1 MLLLCGEDPITI
13 ESEFVTVGAQASTVE
28 QLASGPIS
36 LGDTGMIFII
46 IIYIYYM
53 YNY

>member
-1 MLLLCGEDPITI
+1 MI

-36 LGDTGMIFII
+36 LGDTGK
-46 IIYIYYM
+46 YIYY
-53 YNY
+53 YIII